1 MNSRNLI
8 WLAGGLVVLVALAVI
23 GQRQATG
30 PSDVAQANDELL
42 PGLMGVLD
50 AVTSIEIVGAG
61 SDTVATL
68 DRDEDGWTV
77 RERGGYNADLTKVR
91 HTLLSLA
98 EARIL
103 EAKTANPELHDRL
116 GVEDI
121 QADNAGGLAVT
132 LHGPTEPTAIV
143 VGDAAGD
150 YRRYVRRADDSQSYM
165 INRDPEIGETAADWL
180 DTNIIDLASGRV
192 REITVTHPDG
202 EIVRAAKTSVDEA
215 NFTVENIPEGRSLLY
230 DSVANVVAS
239 VLQNLTLEDVERAT
253 DATTA
258 QTTITELVT
267 FDGLRLTVTGLERDD
282 TTWVSIAATT
292 ESDSQQADQTATATQ
307 AQTLNERLS
316 GWRYRIPSYKFEQ
329 LTRRM
334 DDLLQAET

>member
-8 WLAGGLVVLVALAVI
+8 WLAGGLVVLVVLAVI
-23 GQRQATG
+23 GQRQTTS
-30 PSDVAQANDELL
+30 PSDVAQADDELL
-42 PGLMGVLD
+42 PGLMDVLD
-50 AVTSIEIVGAG
+50 EVASIEVVGAG
-61 SDTVATL
+61 GATIATL
-68 DRDEDGWTV
+68 DRAEDGWTV
-77 RERGGYNADLTKVR
+77 RERDGYSADLTKVR

-116 GVEDI
+116 GVEDVV
-121 QADNAGGLAVT
+121 ADDAGGLAVT
-132 LHGPTEPTAIV
+132 LLGPDEPTAII
-143 VGDAAGD
+143 VGDEAGD
-150 YRRYVRRADDSQSYM
+150 YRRYVRRADESQSYM

-202 EIVRAAKTSVDEA
+202 EIVRATKTSSDDA
-215 NFTVENIPEGRSLLY
+215 NFTVETIPEGRSLLY
-230 DSVANVVAS
+230 DSVANVIAG
-239 VLQNLTLEDVERAT
+239 VLQNLALEDVEQDT
-253 DATTA
+253 DDGAERTV
-258 QTTITELVT
+258 TELVT

-282 TTWVSIAATT
+282 TAWISIAAAT
-292 ESDSQQADQTATATQ
+292 EPDSQQADQAAAATE
-307 AQTLNERLS
+307 AQSLNERLS

>member
-8 WLAGGLVVLVALAVI
+8 WLAGGLVVLVVLAVI
-23 GQRQATG
+23 GQRQTTS
-30 PSDVAQANDELL
+30 PSDVAQADDELL
-42 PGLMGVLD
+42 PGLMDVLD
-50 AVTSIEIVGAG
+50 EVASIEVVGAG
-61 SDTVATL
+61 GAAIATL
-68 DRDEDGWTV
+68 DRAEDGWTV
-77 RERGGYNADLTKVR
+77 RERDGYSADLTKVR
-91 HTLLSLA
+91 HALLSLA

-116 GVEDI
+116 GVEDVV
-121 QADNAGGLAVT
+121 ADDAGGLAVT
-132 LHGPTEPTAIV
+132 LLGPNEPTAII
-143 VGDAAGD
+143 VGDEAGD
-150 YRRYVRRADDSQSYM
+150 YRRYVRRADENQSYM

-180 DTNIIDLASGRV
+180 DTNIIDLASARV

-202 EIVRAAKTSVDEA
+202 EIVRATKASAEDA

-230 DSVANVVAS
+230 DSVANVIAG
-239 VLQNLTLEDVERAT
+239 VLQNLTLEDVEQDT
-253 DATTA
+253 DDGAGRTV
-258 QTTITELVT
+258 TELVT

-282 TTWVSIAATT
+282 AAWISITAAA
-292 ESDSQQADQTATATQ
+292 EPDSQQADQAAAATE
-307 AQTLNERLS
+307 AQSLNERLS

>member
-23 GQRQATG
+23 GQRQTTG
-30 PSDVAQANDELL
+30 PSDVAQTDEEFL
-42 PGLMGVLD
+42 PGLMD
-50 AVTSIEIVGAG
+50 AVDEIESIEVVGAG
-61 SDTVATL
+61 TETIATL
-68 DRDEDGWTV
+68 DRGEDGWTV
-77 RERGGYNADLTKVR
+77 RERDGYNADLTKVR

-103 EAKTANPELHDRL
+103 EAKTANPALHDRL
-116 GVEDI
+116 GVEDV
-121 QADNAGGLAVT
+121 QADNASGLAVR
-132 LHGPTEPTAIV
+132 LLGPAEPTAIV
-143 VGDAAGD
+143 IGDAAGD
-150 YRRYVRRADDSQSYM
+150 YRRYVRRADENQSYM

-180 DTNIIDLASGRV
+180 DTNVIDLASGRV

-202 EIVRAAKTSVDEA
+202 EIVRASKTSAEEE
-215 NFTVENIPEGRSLLY
+215 NFTVEGIPEGRALLY
-230 DSVANVVAS
+230 ESVANVIAG
-239 VLQNLTLEDVERAT
+239 VLQNLTLEDVQQDT
-253 DATTA
+253 DDDGE
-258 QTTITELVT
+258 QTVTEFVT
-267 FDGLRLTVTGLERDD
+267 FDGLHLTVTGRERDEA
-282 TTWVSIAATT
+282 TWISIAARETDAQQGDQAAAAT
-292 ESDSQQADQTATATQ
+292 E

>member
-8 WLAGGLVVLVALAVI
+8 WLAGGLVVLIALAVI
-23 GQRQATG
+23 GQRQTTG

-42 PGLMGVLD
+42 PGFMGVVD
-50 AVTSIEIVGAG
+50 EITSIEIVGAG
-61 SDTVATL
+61 REIIATL
-68 DRDEDGWTV
+68 DRGGDGWTV

-116 GVEDI
+116 GVEDVE
-121 QADNAGGLAVT
+121 ADDAGGLAVT
-132 LHGPTEPTAIV
+132 LHGPAEPMAII

-150 YRRYVRRADDSQSYM
+150 YRRYVRRAGESQSYM
-165 INRDPEIGETAADWL
+165 INRDPEINETPADWL
-180 DTNIIDLASGRV
+180 DTAVIDLASSRV

-202 EIVRAAKTSVDEA
+202 EIVRAAKTSADDA
-215 NFTVENIPEGRSLLY
+215 NFTVEGIPEGRSLLY
-230 DSVANVVAS
+230 VSVANVIAG

-253 DATTA
+253 DAATE
-258 QTTITELVT
+258 QTVTEFVT

-282 TTWVSIAATT
+282 ATWISIAAAP
-292 ESDSQQADQTATATQ
+292 ESASQQAYQADAATE
-307 AQTLNERLS
+307 AQTLNERLR

-334 DDLLQAET
+334 DDLIQAET